1 MQYLDSLKQELERT
15 YGIASEARK
24 QGYDPADEVEIKIAK
39 DVASR
44 VEALVGPPGI
54 AKVIRDMEEAGVAR
68 EDIAFKLAAGIAGGE
83 IIHGQTEQLIEQAV
97 RTSIGV
103 LTEGM
108 LVAPTEGI
116 SKVKVRSN
124 PDGTS
129 YVAVYFTGPIR
140 SAGGTVAAL
149 AVALADYARK
159 VAKIGDYRATD
170 AEIERYAEE
179 MNIYEAR
186 ASHLQYKPPD
196 EDVKWIAKNCP
207 VCIDGDPTEDAE
219 VSVYRDLPRVETNR
233 VRGGVPLVMCEGIAQ
248 KAMKVYRYSKKF
260 GLGWDWLEKLI
271 KVKRKESA
279 VEIKPDWTYLEG
291 LVAGRPVFAYPSTKG
306 GFRLRY
312 GKSRTNGLMAK
323 NIHPATM
330 VLLDDFTA
338 VGTHNKI
345 ERPGKGAIMSGCDSI
360 EPPLVRLK
368 DGSVLKVRSTLQA
381 KGLRRDVEM
390 ILFMGDMLVNY
401 GDFLKSGHPLMPSG
415 WCEEW
420 WAEECKAKN
429 VQPKAFQGAK
439 EAFEFSKN
447 YGVPLHPE
455 YTYFWHDIDANKMKA
470 LAYWLA
476 KAEARFDA
484 GELRELSVPMG
495 AEKTVLEELGVE
507 HRVADGKVRLDAD
520 QAFTV
525 ISCLGLAVS
534 ASGGLST
541 ERFDSVYAEDKK
553 ALALASELSGLEIKA
568 KAPVYIGARMGR
580 PEKAKEREMEGKV
593 HSLFP
598 TGSPKNRSFTKMYRV
613 LRAKEEKSVYADA
626 ARFICP
632 NCKNISTYR
641 RCELCGTRTIAQNT
655 CKACGAHTVKSEH
668 CGPALPYDNRP
679 IAVASLVEMLK
690 KQFGMLPEDIRG
702 VKGLSSSAKIPE
714 RLEKGFFRAK
724 HEVYV
729 FKDGTCRFD
738 ATDIPITHFR
748 PRELMVSVQKLREL
762 GYAKD
767 WLGNELES
775 EEQIVP
781 LRPQDIIISE
791 YGAEYFMRVTK
802 FMDDMLVGVYNMK
815 PFYNIEK
822 KEDLVGQ
829 LFIGLSPH
837 TSSGVLVR
845 LIGFT
850 KANVGFGHPY
860 FHAAKRRNADGDED
874 AVMLLL
880 DALLN
885 FSRRFLSESR
895 GGTMDAPIT
904 ISTIIDPREVDDEA
918 HNIEMVFSYPLEFY
932 RAAER
937 FAAPGEV
944 KIKTVKDVLGTPE
957 QYSQLGLTHDT
968 SAVDEGPLR
977 TAYVSLKSIPDKIEL
992 EFALEKRI
1000 RAVDVKDICERLI
1013 LSHFIPDLYGNL
1025 HSFSRQ
1031 TFRCSDCN
1039 EIFRRVPL
1047 VGKCTRCGGK
1057 LVLTIHKGG
1066 IEKYL
1071 EISKRLCDEYGL
1083 PAYMKQRLDLIDKEI
1098 HSIFEDEKIKQM
1110 GISDF
1115 M

>member
-1 MQYLDSLKQELERT
+1 
-15 YGIASEARK
+15 
-24 QGYDPADEVEIKIAK
+24 
-39 DVASR
+39 
-44 VEALVGPPGI
+44 
-54 AKVIRDMEEAGVAR
+54 
-68 EDIAFKLAAGIAGGE
+68 
-83 IIHGQTEQLIEQAV
+83 
-97 RTSIGV
+97 
-103 LTEGM
+103 
-108 LVAPTEGI
+108 
-116 SKVKVRSN
+116 
-124 PDGTS
+124 GTS
-129 YVAVYFTGPIR
+129 YVGVYFTGPIR

-149 AVALADYARK
+149 AVLLADYARK
-159 VAKIGDYRATD
+159 VAKIGDYRATE

-179 MNIYEAR
+179 VNVYEAR
-186 ASHLQYKPPD
+186 ASHLQYKPSD
-196 EDVKWIAKNCP
+196 DDVKWIAKNCP
-207 VCIDGDPTEDAE
+207 VCIDGDPTEDVE

-233 VRGGVPLVMCEGIAQ
+233 VRGGMPLVVCEGIAQ
-248 KAMKVYRYSKKF
+248 KAMKVYKYSKKF

-271 KVKRKESA
+271 KVTRKESTT
-279 VEIKPDWTYLEG
+279 EIKPDWTYLEG

-330 VLLDDFTA
+330 VLLDGFTA

-345 ERPGKGAIMSGCDSI
+345 ERPGKGAIMSGCGSI
-360 EPPLVRLK
+360 EPPIVKLK
-368 DGSVLKVRSTLQA
+368 DGSVVKVKDIQQADALKG
-381 KGLRRDVEM
+381 KVEM
-390 ILFMGDMLVNY
+390 ILFLGDMLVNY

-420 WAEECKAKN
+420 WTEECKAKN
-429 VQPKAFQGAK
+429 VKPERFQSAR

-447 YGVPLHPE
+447 CAVPLHPD
-455 YTYFWHDIDANKMKA
+455 YVYFWHDVDAKGLRA
-470 LAYWLA
+470 LAHWLA
-476 KAEARFDA
+476 KGDARFDS
-484 GELRELSVPMG
+484 GELRMLTLPPGE
-495 AEKTVLEELGVE
+495 EKLILEELGVE
-507 HRVADGKVRLDAD
+507 HKVAEGKIYLDEDHAYGLM
-520 QAFTV
+520 AT
-525 ISCLGLAVS
+525 LGLAIGQDGKIS
-534 ASGGLST
+534 L
-541 ERFDSVYAEDKK
+541 ERFESLYSEDKK
-553 ALALASELSGLEIKA
+553 ALALACELSGIEIKA
-568 KAPVYIGARMGR
+568 KSPTYIGARMGR
-580 PEKAKEREMEGKV
+580 PEKAKERAMEGNV
-593 HSLFP
+593 HVLFP
-598 TGSPKNRSFTKMYRV
+598 TGSPKNRSITKMHRV
-613 LRAKEEKSVYADA
+613 LRAREEKSVYAEA

-632 NCKNISTYR
+632 SCKNITPYR
-641 RCELCGTRTIAQNT
+641 RCELCGTRTIGQNT
-655 CKACGAHTVKSEH
+655 CPSCGAHTTKTEH
-668 CGPALPYDNRP
+668 CVPTVPYDNRP
-679 IAVASLVEMLK
+679 IAIASILEIVR
-690 KQFGMLPEDIRG
+690 KQFGTLPDEIKG
-702 VKGLSSSAKIPE
+702 VRGLSSARKIPE

-724 HEVYV
+724 HGIFV
-729 FKDGTCRFD
+729 FRDGTSRFD
-738 ATDIPITHFR
+738 ATDIPLTHFK
-748 PRELMVSVQKLREL
+748 PAEIMVSVEKLREL
-762 GYAKD
+762 GYTKD
-767 WLGNELES
+767 YLGNELES

-781 LRPQDIIISE
+781 LRPQDILVSE
-791 YGAEYFMRVTK
+791 YGAEYFIRAAK
-802 FMDDMLVGVYNMK
+802 YMDDMLVGLYNMK
-815 PFYNIEK
+815 PFYNVQK
-822 KEDLVGQ
+822 KEDLIGQ

-874 AVMLLL
+874 AIMLLL

-885 FSRRFLSESR
+885 FSRRYLSESR

-904 ISTIIDPREVDDEA
+904 ISTIIDPKEVDDEA
-918 HNIEMVFSYPLEFY
+918 HNMEMVFSYPLELY

-944 KIKTVKDVLGTPE
+944 KMKTVKDVLGTPE
-957 QYSQLGLTHDT
+957 QYGQMGLTHDT
-968 SAVDEGPLR
+968 IRIDEGPLR
-977 TAYVSLKSIPDKIEL
+977 TAYVSLKSIPDKIDL
-992 EFALEKRI
+992 EFALEKRL

-1047 VGKCTRCGGK
+1047 SGKCTKCGGK
-1057 LVLTIHKGG
+1057 LLLTINKGG

-1071 EISKRLCDEYGL
+1071 EISRKLAQEYDL